1 MQNQTDHTMF
11 YKHSGD
17 KKISIL
23 ILYVDD
29 IILIG
34 DNIMELEKL
43 KGALA
48 KELGVKDIGQFKY
61 FLDMKVARSWGGIF
75 VSQQKYTLD
84 LLKETRML
92 GCKLAN
98 TPIDPNRKLGQTEL
112 SSSVYKGHYQRL
124 MGKLIYLSYTHLDIA
139 FVVSMIN

>member
-1 MQNQTDHTMF
+1 
-11 YKHSGD
+11 
-17 KKISIL
+17 
-23 ILYVDD
+23 
-29 IILIG
+29 
-34 DNIMELEKL
+34 MELEKL

>member
-1 MQNQTDHTMF
+1 MQNQTDQTMF

-17 KKISIL
+17 NKISIL
-23 ILYVDD
+23 IFYVDD

-61 FLDMKVARSWGGIF
+61 FLDMKVARS
-75 VSQQKYTLD
+75 
-84 LLKETRML
+84 
-92 GCKLAN
+92 
-98 TPIDPNRKLGQTEL
+98 
-112 SSSVYKGHYQRL
+112 
-124 MGKLIYLSYTHLDIA
+124 
-139 FVVSMIN
+139 